1 MGTPV
6 SVKIQARVHFIESL
20 FYCAGKRL
28 VGVFVMS
35 AIAAVLEE
43 CGNVKATPPGTV
55 ENLNILLIIPFTKP
69 HAGSVC
75 VKIVQNIFGAVPY
88 VIDVYC
94 QLRSRLS
101 MFLALIRH

>member
-1 MGTPV
+1 MDTPV
-6 SVKIQARVHFIESL
+6 SVKIQARVHFIKSF
-20 FYCAGKRL
+20 FYCAGKR
-28 VGVFVMS
+28 FVCVPVVS
-35 AIAAVLEE
+35 AIAAIFKE
-43 CGNVKATPPGTV
+43 CGDVKTTPSSAI
-55 ENLNILLIIPFTKP
+55 ENFHIFLILPFTKP

-75 VKIVQNIFGAVPY
+75 VKIVRNIFGAVPY